1 MNTKEKTELIERNM
15 GLVFFIAQK
24 YFDVGIE
31 GDEAISAGLLGL
43 VKAANSFDPARKIKF
58 STYAGRCIENEIL
71 MCIRSAKRR
80 QREVSLY
87 ESVSVD
93 SDGSEL
99 LVMDILVRLASGALV
114 NVEIQRVGYLFPGA
128 RCACY
133 SSDLL
138 MRQYSQVR
146 EEKRRAGERFSYHDI
161 KRVYTIVMIQKS
173 TAEFYR
179 CPQEYLHYA
188 RQTFNTG
195 LELDMLQEY
204 LLIPLDIF
212 RENHQNISRKLDA
225 WLLFIASD
233 QPWDIREVIEAY
245 PEFAELYR
253 EVFGFG
259 IIKRSW

>member
-99 LVMDILVRLASGALV
+99 LVMDILENGEDISEHMENETEVLILKNAIKKLSSRNQTMIKL
-114 NVEIQRVGYLFPGA
+114 LF
-128 RCACY
+128 
-133 SSDLL
+133 
-138 MRQYSQVR
+138 
-146 EEKRRAGERFSYHDI
+146 
-161 KRVYTIVMIQKS
+161 
-173 TAEFYR
+173 
-179 CPQEYLHYA
+179 
-188 RQTFNTG
+188 G
-195 LELDMLQEY
+195 LENTEKKSQEEVASY
-204 LLIPLDIF
+204 F
-212 RENHQNISRKLDA
+212 KVTQSVISRRKSRNLRR
-225 WLLFIASD
+225 L
-233 QPWDIREVIEAY
+233 
-245 PEFAELYR
+245 
-253 EVFGFG
+253 
-259 IIKRSW
+259 RSEMERYM